1 MLQSIH
7 VKGLAVVESLNLEL
21 NQGLT
26 VLTGETGA
34 GKSILLTA
42 MKLCL
47 GERADNGLVRPG
59 TDKADITLEF
69 DISAVA
75 SAKKWLVDNDIDDD
89 ECLIRRTVSS
99 DGRSSAFIN
108 GVKVNLKSLQ
118 SFSQYLVSIHG
129 QHAHLDLLHSSK
141 QCQLL
146 DDSCP
151 SKNTLERCQVAFR
164 HWRTLSDELSSLT
177 GGNTDHENEKRLLKY
192 QIEEL
197 ELADIADL
205 SYDDLVSEHSRLSNM
220 NKIIEI
226 GETQAQ
232 TLYERDSM
240 SIHAQLSSS
249 QLALGELA
257 ELSNSFS
264 ATAEQINDALIQ
276 LHEACKELR
285 HTLDQQSAD
294 PEQLDL
300 LDQRL
305 GKVHELARKLHVEP
319 KELPNQLLT
328 LKQQLEMLENN
339 EERLA
344 SLTNEIIQA
353 ESNYSKAAKA
363 LSTLRIKEGE
373 NLQKKITKTLKTLGL
388 PDGHFTIQVNVDAD
402 SRPQENGLD
411 SIQFLVTTNPGMPA
425 MPINK
430 VASGGELS
438 RISLAIQVVATQANI
453 TPTLVF
459 DEVDAG
465 IGGGVAET
473 VGMKLKELAHNKQ
486 ILCVTHLPQVAS
498 QGNTHLYVKKSKG
511 SDQTKMLVQSL
522 NSAQRIEEVARMLG
536 GVDISEK
543 TLAHAQEMLEK
554 AI

>member
-7 VKGLAVVESLNLEL
+7 IKGLAVVESLNLEL

-69 DISAVA
+69 DINEIA
-75 SAKKWLVDNDIDDD
+75 SAKKWLVNNDIDDD
-89 ECLIRRTVSS
+89 ECIIRRTVGS

-146 DDSCP
+146 DDSCS
-151 SKNTLERCQVAFR
+151 SKTTLKQCQIAFR
-164 HWRTLSDELSSLT
+164 HWRMLSDELSNIT
-177 GGNTDHENEKRLLKY
+177 GGNTDNENEKRLLTY
-192 QIEEL
+192 QIDEL
-197 ELADIADL
+197 ELADIANL
-205 SYDDLVSEHSRLSNM
+205 AYDDLVSEHNRLSNM
-220 NKIIEI
+220 NRIIEI
-226 GETQAQ
+226 GETQVQ

-249 QLALGELA
+249 QLALCELA
-257 ELSNSFS
+257 ELSDSFS
-264 ATAEQINDALIQ
+264 DTAEQINDALIQ
-276 LHEACKELR
+276 LHEASKELR

-294 PEQLDL
+294 PEQLNH
-300 LDQRL
+300 LDKRL
-305 GKVHELARKLHVEP
+305 STTHELARKLHVEP
-319 KELPNQLLT
+319 HELPNQLLK
-328 LKQQLEMLENN
+328 LKQQLKKLENN
-339 EERLA
+339 EERL
-344 SLTNEIIQA
+344 SNITNEISQA
-353 ESNYSKAAKA
+353 KSDYSNAAKA
-363 LSTLRIKEGE
+363 LSTLRNKEGKT
-373 NLQKKITKTLKTLGL
+373 LQKKITNTLKTLGL
-388 PDGHFTIQVNVDAD
+388 PDGHFSIKVNFDAD
-402 SRPQENGLD
+402 SLPQENGLD
-411 SIQFLVTTNPGMPA
+411 SVQFLVTTNPGMPA

-473 VGMKLKELAHNKQ
+473 VGLKLKELAHNKQ

-511 SDQTKMLVQSL
+511 SDQTKMLVQTLQSE
-522 NSAQRIEEVARMLG
+522 QRIEEVARMLG
-536 GVDISEK
+536 GVDISDK

>member
-69 DISAVA
+69 DINEIA
-75 SAKKWLVDNDIDDD
+75 SAKKWLVNNDIDDD
-89 ECLIRRTVSS
+89 ECIIRRTVGS

-146 DDSCP
+146 DDSCS
-151 SKNTLERCQVAFR
+151 SKTTLEQCQIAFR
-164 HWRTLSDELSSLT
+164 HWRMLSDELSNIT
-177 GGNTDHENEKRLLKY
+177 GGNTDNENEKRLLTY
-192 QIEEL
+192 QIDEL
-197 ELADIADL
+197 ELADIANL
-205 SYDDLVSEHSRLSNM
+205 AYDDLVSEHNRLSNM
-220 NKIIEI
+220 NRIIEI

-249 QLALGELA
+249 QLALCELA

-264 ATAEQINDALIQ
+264 DTAEQINDALIQ
-276 LHEACKELR
+276 LHEASKELR
-285 HTLDQQSAD
+285 QTLDQQSTD
-294 PEQLDL
+294 PEQLDH
-300 LDQRL
+300 LDKRL
-305 GKVHELARKLHVEP
+305 STTHELARKLHVEP
-319 KELPNQLLT
+319 HELPNQLLR
-328 LKQQLEMLENN
+328 LKQQLEKLENN
-339 EERLA
+339 EERL
-344 SLTNEIIQA
+344 SNITKEITQA
-353 ESNYSKAAKA
+353 ESGYSNAAKA
-363 LSTLRIKEGE
+363 LSTLRNKEGKT
-373 NLQKKITKTLKTLGL
+373 LQKKITNTLKTLGL
-388 PDGHFTIQVNVDAD
+388 PDGHFSIQVNFDAD
-402 SRPQENGLD
+402 SLPQENGLD
-411 SIQFLVTTNPGMPA
+411 SVQFLVTTNPGMPA

-459 DEVDAG
+459 DEVDVG

-473 VGMKLKELAHNKQ
+473 VGLKLKELAHNKQ

-511 SDQTKMLVQSL
+511 SDQTKMLVQTLQSE
-522 NSAQRIEEVARMLG
+522 QRIEEVARMLG
-536 GVDISEK
+536 GVDISDK

>member
-1 MLQSIH
+1 M
-7 VKGLAVVESLNLEL
+7 
-21 NQGLT
+21 
-26 VLTGETGA
+26 
-34 GKSILLTA
+34 
-42 MKLCL
+42 
-47 GERADNGLVRPG
+47 
-59 TDKADITLEF
+59 
-69 DISAVA
+69 
-75 SAKKWLVDNDIDDD
+75 
-89 ECLIRRTVSS
+89 
-99 DGRSSAFIN
+99 
-108 GVKVNLKSLQ
+108 
-118 SFSQYLVSIHG
+118 
-129 QHAHLDLLHSSK
+129 
-141 QCQLL
+141 
-146 DDSCP
+146 
-151 SKNTLERCQVAFR
+151 
-164 HWRTLSDELSSLT
+164 
-177 GGNTDHENEKRLLKY
+177 
-192 QIEEL
+192 
-197 ELADIADL
+197 ADIADF

-220 NKIIEI
+220 SKIIEI

-232 TLYERDSM
+232 TLYEHDSM

-276 LHEACKELR
+276 LQEASKELR

-339 EERLA
+339 EERLS
-344 SLTNEIIQA
+344 SLTNEITQA
-353 ESNYSKAAKA
+353 ESSYSKAAKA

-388 PDGHFTIQVNVDAD
+388 PDGHFTIQVNVDTD
-402 SRPQENGLD
+402 SRPQENGFD
-411 SIQFLVTTNPGMPA
+411 SVQFLVTTNPGMPA